1 MSFSNLRGNPRP
13 EGVFSLDLR
22 NGSRTASVYTVNDR
36 ACTSPLR
43 LVAQRIRQATRPSST
58 GLGMQLEPE
67 CRYHFEDGIEAGT
80 ALAGKGLIEALTR

>member
-1 MSFSNLRGNPRP
+1 MTRSGVNGLRT
-13 EGVFSLDLR
+13 V
-22 NGSRTASVYTVNDR
+22 SVYTGNDQ

-43 LVAQRIRQATRPSST
+43 LVAQRIRQATRPFST

-80 ALAGKGLIEALTR
+80 ALTGKGFIEALTR